1 MCQSRSAPVCAL
13 LVQQAVAGEEVRQ
26 PPKTAALMCGMKEMV
41 SLSTNILIEKG
52 VAADKILLN
61 F

>member
-1 MCQSRSAPVCAL
+1 MAAVLS
-13 LVQQAVAGEEVRQ
+13 QQAVAGEEVRQ
-26 PPKTAALMCGMKEMV
+26 PDKTAALMCGMKEMT

-52 VAADKILLN
+52 VAAEKILFN

>member
-1 MCQSRSAPVCAL
+1 MCAL